1 MLIRPKLIGITGGI
15 GSGKSTVCKVF
26 ELLGHKVYYADDR
39 GKWLMNH
46 EASLKRGIRTL
57 FGNNAYFE
65 NTLNKKYIG
74 NLVFKSPDLLEKL
87 NELVHPAVAI
97 DLQKWILENNQ
108 EKILFDESAL
118 LFEVG
123 SYKEMDLTILVTA
136 PKEIRIQRVISRD
149 DYRTETSVKEIMNQQ
164 MEDKKKIDLA
174 DFVVQNDNKQSIIK
188 QIMNLYHYLA

>member
-65 NTLNKKYIG
+65 NKLNKKYIG